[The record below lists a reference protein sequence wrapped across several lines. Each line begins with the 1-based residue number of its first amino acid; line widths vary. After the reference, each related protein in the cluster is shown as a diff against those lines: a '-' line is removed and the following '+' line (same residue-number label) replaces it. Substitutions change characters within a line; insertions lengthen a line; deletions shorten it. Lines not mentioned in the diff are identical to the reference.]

1 MPIDERITASPHWH
15 WWIVG
20 YFFLGGLAGGA
31 AFVGGMAA
39 LFGGDR
45 MKPVVRWVALIPLP
59 LILVCTFF
67 LIADLGRPERF
78 WHMIFQNN
86 TGLPMFKWWSP
97 MSYGSWIVMIF
108 GALSGV
114 GFVAAIVGNHTTGLL
129 GKLQWL
135 PKLIGGGVLGAL
147 FQIVYALFGFGL
159 ASYTGALV
167 AATNQPFWSDT
178 PMLGAVFFASGVS
191 TALATIVLL
200 MVWRRGNHATVAQL
214 ETADNY
220 AMLIELGMLALF
232 FVFLAFAGTF
242 FDLIGSTYGLAILG
256 GTIGLGMLVPLLL
269 HWQPQL
275 LGRASP
281 VLASVLVLAGGF
293 VLRWALVYAGQE
305 VNVAGR

>member
-31 AFVGGMAA
+31 AFVSGMAA

-45 MKPVVRWVALIPLP
+45 MKPVVRWAALIPLP
-59 LILVCTFF
+59 LILVCTIF

-78 WHMIFQNN
+78 WHMVLQSN

-97 MSYGSWIVMIF
+97 MSYGSWIVSVF
-108 GALSGV
+108 GALSGIA
-114 GFVAAIVGNHTTGLL
+114 FMAAIVGDRTMGLL

-135 PKLIGGGVLGAL
+135 PKLIGGGVLGML
-147 FQIVYALFGFGL
+147 FQILYALFGFGL

-200 MVWRRGNHATVAQL
+200 MVWRRGNHETIAQL

-232 FVFLAFAGTF
+232 FVFLVFANTF
-242 FDLIGSTYGLAILG
+242 SDLIGSTYGLAILG

-269 HWQPQL
+269 HWQPRL